1 MCGPTHNGM
10 DPLPS
15 ITNEEKILMESQ
27 QFSHASSIYIMISFA
42 FFPYAIDYINSK
54 PSYITGWFYFVYLF
68 FVSLMLFCLKVA
80 KHHVCFCQK
89 KKMFSDSSHSP
100 FYFQWPALQ
109 DPESLVAGSIYKLH
123 WDQFSWFVGFLVVLM
138 NSLPPTVLPPSFC
151 KILCVLHNIWLWV
164 SASVSWVVGGCL
176 SDDNWTRH

>member
-27 QFSHASSIYIMISFA
+27 QFSHTSSIYIMISFA

-89 KKMFSDSSHSP
+89 KKKCSLTHPTLHSIFSDMHCRTQNPWLLVQSTSSI
-100 FYFQWPALQ
+100 
-109 DPESLVAGSIYKLH
+109 ET
-123 WDQFSWFVGFLVVLM
+123 
-138 NSLPPTVLPPSFC
+138 NSVD
-151 KILCVLHNIWLWV
+151 LWV
-164 SASVSWVVGGCL
+164 FL
-176 SDDNWTRH
+176 